1 MRGVVMAGANALAV
15 ERTAAAVIAANFMV
29 VWILLWKA
37 GGTMMYGH
45 TNNKVATYVEFSG
58 LLE

>member
-37 GGTMMYGH
+37 GGTMHGH
-45 TNNKVATYVEFSG
+45 IKWPHTWIFSG